1 MIGMGG
7 KAFQESRSSSTENE
21 GQKERLQSAIAC
33 SGAVPMKGQEQGYR
47 GKKSGIARVS
57 SEMSRRASEG
67 RTSQEELKIG
77 KNNSNDIARER
88 GAALE

>member
-7 KAFQESRSSSTENE
+7 KAFQESRSLSTENE

-57 SEMSRRASEG
+57 RLKCQDELRREG
-67 RTSQEELKIG
+67 QVK
-77 KNNSNDIARER
+77 KN
-88 GAALE
+88 